1 MAKAGCKKRKIII
14 CIVSIV
20 AVIALLFSACA
31 VYLGDYYHAITP
43 AGESFGLQDG
53 SSLPETI
60 KLDNGNI
67 VCKSENATKGLIF
80 YPGGKVEYT
89 AYLPLMESLAQ
100 KGILC
105 VLVKMPFNLA
115 VFDVNAAD
123 GIREMFPEITDW
135 YIGGHSLGGS
145 MAAAS
150 RRETLSGSL

>member
-1 MAKAGCKKRKIII
+1 MESLAQKGILCVLVRMPFNL
-14 CIVSIV
+14 
-20 AVIALLFSACA
+20 AVIALLFGACA

-53 SSLPETI
+53 SSLTETI

-67 VCKSENATKGLIF
+67 VCKGENATKGLIF

-105 VLVKMPFNLA
+105 VLVRMPSAN
-115 VFDVNAAD
+115 
-123 GIREMFPEITDW
+123 G
-135 YIGGHSLGGS
+135 YSLT
-145 MAAAS
+145 
-150 RRETLSGSL
+150 R

>member
-1 MAKAGCKKRKIII
+1 MAKTGSKKRKIII

-20 AVIALLFSACA
+20 AVIALLFGACA

-53 SSLPETI
+53 SSLTETI

-89 AYLPLMESLAQ
+89 AYLPPQTGALL
-100 KGILC
+100 
-105 VLVKMPFNLA
+105 
-115 VFDVNAAD
+115 
-123 GIREMFPEITDW
+123 
-135 YIGGHSLGGS
+135 
-145 MAAAS
+145 
-150 RRETLSGSL
+150 

>member
-1 MAKAGCKKRKIII
+1 MAKAGSKKRKIII
-14 CIVSIV
+14 CIVSI
-20 AVIALLFSACA
+20 FGACA

-53 SSLPETI
+53 SSLTETI

-105 VLVKMPFNLA
+105 VLVRMPTPQTA
-115 VFDVNAAD
+115 Y
-123 GIREMFPEITDW
+123 GRCSPRSPT
-135 YIGGHSLGGS
+135 G
-145 MAAAS
+145 
-150 RRETLSGSL
+150 T